1 MKPGKDIAPL
11 SLQEFDE
18 ARIYI
23 RSKVEVLAP
32 IIKANMTEHDLED
45 PEKLDDMTK
54 DAILREANCPEAIT
68 QLSIDRPSV
77 YDVLAS
83 TYRYDPDKIEIQ
95 RTMMRHMRAGKL
107 TDREA
112 YYEVFKQTHPNS
124 KQIIKDLQKEALAD
138 KKKSKNVNLQ

>member
-1 MKPGKDIAPL
+1 
-11 SLQEFDE
+11 
-18 ARIYI
+18 
-23 RSKVEVLAP
+23 
-32 IIKANMTEHDLED
+32 MTEHDLKD

-54 DAILREANCPEAIT
+54 DAILREATCPESIT

-83 TYRYDPDKIEIQ
+83 TYRYDPEKIEIQ
-95 RTMMRHMRAGKL
+95 RKMMRQMRTGKM

-124 KQIIKDLQKEALAD
+124 KQIIKDLQKEAMAE
-138 KKKSKNVNLQ
+138 KKKRKDVNLQ